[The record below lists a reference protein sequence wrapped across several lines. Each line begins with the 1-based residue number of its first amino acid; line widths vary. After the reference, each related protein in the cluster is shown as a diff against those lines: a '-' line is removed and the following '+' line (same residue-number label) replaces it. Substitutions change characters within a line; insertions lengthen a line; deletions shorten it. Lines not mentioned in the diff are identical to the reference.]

1 MLDNGAWYSQNY
13 TSVISRDGTGN
24 PGVLICCASLVSA
37 SEASLYK
44 RRMNP
49 VGAESRGVISAISR
63 YTTYLP
69 RGFSKHII

>member
-1 MLDNGAWYSQNY
+1 MLDSGAWYSQNY

-24 PGVLICCASLVSA
+24 PGFVICCACLVSA
-37 SEASLYK
+37 SEATLYT

-49 VGAESRGVISAISR
+49 VGDESRGVISAVSR